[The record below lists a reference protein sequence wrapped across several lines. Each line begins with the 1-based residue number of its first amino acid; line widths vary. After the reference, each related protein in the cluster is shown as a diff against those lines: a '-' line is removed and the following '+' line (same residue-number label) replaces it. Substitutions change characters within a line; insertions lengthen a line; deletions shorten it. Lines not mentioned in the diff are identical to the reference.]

1 MGWLIQ
7 DWNTL
12 SLCRYRVTLRKTI
25 HYRQLPVLVNVAR
38 LTLTFSRI
46 PVMKKFLPVLVVIT
60 ITVFLVTLVADRLTP
75 YTDNARIKNQIVPI
89 TPQVSG
95 YVDSIAVQNDQPVV
109 SGDVLL
115 QIESSPYELEIKT
128 AQAQLESE
136 LQNLDV
142 DAAQVDIAQ
151 SQVVK
156 AQVVADN
163 LKLQLTRNT
172 ELRRKGLV
180 AQSVV
185 DDKQAQFNQA
195 QQSLDAAKATLT
207 KSREALG
214 KHSEENPRIKQAL
227 ANLALAKL
235 HREWSLIK
243 APGNGRVIDLKI
255 TAGTYAKAKTPLLM
269 FMSTEE
275 VWIDAYFTE
284 NNLGNMALG
293 DRVEIILDAHPG
305 EVFTGKIVS
314 INGGVSAQMLNLGV
328 TSATNSGLPSVPR
341 MSGWMRDPQ
350 RFPVRVAIDQPSG
363 KNDKPTVLRHNG
375 QADVLVYSK
384 VSNGF
389 LNSLAGVWF
398 KILSYFSY
406 AY

>member
-1 MGWLIQ
+1 
-7 DWNTL
+7 
-12 SLCRYRVTLRKTI
+12 
-25 HYRQLPVLVNVAR
+25 
-38 LTLTFSRI
+38 
-46 PVMKKFLPVLVVIT
+46 MKKFLPVLVVIT

-156 AQVVADN
+156 AQVVTDN

-243 APGNGRVIDLKI
+243 APSNGRVIDLKI

-269 FMSTEE
+269 FMSTDE

-363 KNDKPTVLRHNG
+363 KNDKTIVLRHNG

-384 VSNGF
+384 ASNGF